1 MARRTNL
8 PQTLPECH
16 ALIHELDER
25 IETLEHENR
34 QLRHKVQ
41 SLEQEVVDLKSEIAL
56 LQAQIKS
63 LQRALFGSRRER
75 YIGSE
80 GSAAENTPGH
90 PASIAASSSAA
101 TSVQSLPA
109 EQVRHWTEPRGKRTS
124 AGRKA
129 RVWDPAWPREQVR
142 HAVPEHLIPP
152 DMKQNPEVCRFFR
165 LVREDLEILRPSM
178 KVIQHLEEVLTL
190 TDPKTQI
197 TRMISASA
205 PPATLHGCFAGPQ
218 LLATLGA
225 SRFADHLPY
234 YREEDIFA
242 RLDVTLARST
252 QCRWMKKL
260 AALLRPLVNRMCQR
274 VRQSHVL
281 GIDETPIPEQ
291 TGQPGKGTRTAYLYA
306 LHGDEANPYCCFE
319 YASQKN
325 QANVRRIVGDYHGT
339 MQTDAYICYELVVEA
354 SDSQI
359 TPAGCWAHGRRK
371 FEPLV
376 QDGPHP
382 HATWILNQIQ
392 KLYDIEERA
401 RDFTTAE
408 RLLLRQ
414 QESRPIVDQIG
425 EWLKQRLE
433 TETPRSPL
441 RSGVNYL
448 WKRWDLF
455 TRFLEDGAIPL
466 DNNRTESQ
474 IKGPV
479 MGKKAWLFFGNETG
493 GETAAVMY
501 SLTMTCRRLKI
512 DVEAYLKDV
521 ICRIGQLK
529 DSELDALLPD
539 QWLAENPGALLKQR
553 TAESQAAIKRKRQR
567 RLERRSMSANPTTS
581 QP

>member
-165 LVREDLEILRPSM
+165 LVREDLEIQRPSM

-205 PPATLHGCFAGPQ
+205 PSATLHGCFAGPQ

-354 SDSQI
+354 SDS
-359 TPAGCWAHGRRK
+359 
-371 FEPLV
+371 
-376 QDGPHP
+376 
-382 HATWILNQIQ
+382 
-392 KLYDIEERA
+392 
-401 RDFTTAE
+401 
-408 RLLLRQ
+408 
-414 QESRPIVDQIG
+414 
-425 EWLKQRLE
+425 
-433 TETPRSPL
+433 
-441 RSGVNYL
+441 
-448 WKRWDLF
+448 
-455 TRFLEDGAIPL
+455 
-466 DNNRTESQ
+466 
-474 IKGPV
+474 
-479 MGKKAWLFFGNETG
+479 
-493 GETAAVMY
+493 
-501 SLTMTCRRLKI
+501 
-512 DVEAYLKDV
+512 
-521 ICRIGQLK
+521 
-529 DSELDALLPD
+529 
-539 QWLAENPGALLKQR
+539 
-553 TAESQAAIKRKRQR
+553 
-567 RLERRSMSANPTTS
+567 
-581 QP
+581 